1 MMVSYRA
8 EDKLDF
14 EDHKIA
20 VPKFS
25 RVNIGLALVVG
36 ILIVCSQKEVE
47 IVTLRDKNFM
57 KPCLRKFVK

>member
-25 RVNIGLALVVG
+25 RVNI
-36 ILIVCSQKEVE
+36 IVCS
-47 IVTLRDKNFM
+47 
-57 KPCLRKFVK
+57 

>member
-25 RVNIGLALVVG
+25 RVNIGLALVFG
-36 ILIVCSQKEVE
+36 ILIVCS
-47 IVTLRDKNFM
+47 
-57 KPCLRKFVK
+57 

>member
-1 MMVSYRA
+1 MMVSYKA

-14 EDHKIA
+14 KDRKIA

-25 RVNIGLALVVG
+25 CVNIGSALVGG
-36 ILIVCSQKEVE
+36 ILVVCIQKEVE